1 VAPLVERTW
10 SALRADRPF
19 SLNVDGPPHLA
30 VGDPD
35 RLEQVLWAVL
45 DNAVKYSPPGS
56 PIDVRVEPE
65 DGRLRIEVRDQ
76 GLGMDAETQA
86 RAFEQFY
93 RSTEARR
100 MAPDGSGIGLYAA
113 KGLMT
118 AMSGDLHIES
128 RLGGGTTIEVIVPAE
143 PAEGGS

>member
-1 VAPLVERTW
+1 MEGA
-10 SALRADRPF
+10 
-19 SLNVDGPPHLA
+19 PHLA

-45 DNAVKYSPPGS
+45 DNAVKYSPAGS
-56 PIDVRVEPE
+56 PIDVRVEPS
-65 DGRLRIEVRDQ
+65 DGRIGIAVTDQ
-76 GLGMDAETQA
+76 GGGMDAETQA

-93 RSTEARR
+93 RSPQARR

-118 AMSGDLHIES
+118 AMAGDLTIES
-128 RLGGGTTIEVIVPAE
+128 RLGGGTTVGMVLPAE
-143 PAEGGS
+143 PADGGS